1 MTQTREAL
9 IALAEKLSVLK
20 GRIHA
25 ELSGIELQTMTQAID
40 ALASVREWQ
49 PLHDLR
55 MEMETHLHLALEEEQ
70 RGNTRP
76 DASEVLK
83 IYLGRIA
90 QMLPDPP
97 KETRN
102 QYPFACGNCPPCVA
116 GRWWTCETP
125 KTEETPEAPS
135 SPKVICLCGSTRFIE
150 QFAIATWELER
161 GEGAIVLGCTLLPIW
176 YCGVASHFG
185 EATGT
190 KEECDEHHRR
200 KIDLADEVLV
210 LDIGGYIGEST
221 QGEIQYAAR
230 AGKPVRYVSHEP
242 KLSAKI
248 LPSVE
253 AAGLASRTQEGQ
265 G

>member
-125 KTEETPEAPS
+125 KTEETPEAQPNQVLISKLKGQLQVLETLSTHFQTVWGMRDVQVVDLTS
-135 SPKVICLCGSTRFIE
+135 SQLDLVVGVLKE
-150 QFAIATWELER
+150 AIGQMET
-161 GEGAIVLGCTLLPIW
+161 T
-176 YCGVASHFG
+176 
-185 EATGT
+185 
-190 KEECDEHHRR
+190 
-200 KIDLADEVLV
+200 
-210 LDIGGYIGEST
+210 
-221 QGEIQYAAR
+221 
-230 AGKPVRYVSHEP
+230 
-242 KLSAKI
+242 
-248 LPSVE
+248 
-253 AAGLASRTQEGQ
+253 GLASRTQENGK
-265 G
+265 